1 MKNLLWEKA
10 CELLAHKTGFVMATI
25 VRHEG
30 STPRT
35 SGTKMIITGDG
46 SITGTIGGG
55 LLEARV
61 MEKAV
66 KTMKEQGAST
76 FMPFDLTCEDIES
89 MDMIC
94 GGQAD
99 IFLDHVLPT
108 EENIRVFARWKKVS
122 ENKGN
127 GFFIT
132 AVAGAQNRI
141 EQVCHGIMDKDDV
154 FEGDLSLPADAL
166 EKIVRETRKGAL
178 LKFIKL
184 DNARVIIE
192 AAVKPKTAFLF
203 GAGHVAMP
211 TAHLCS
217 LTGFYVTILDDRKAF
232 ANAENFPDTHVIH
245 VLESFENAFDGLD
258 VEEDSFIV
266 IFTRGHLHDRTV
278 LSHALKTQA
287 GYIGMIGSRKKRDA
301 IYKALL
307 KTGHDQKDIDRVHS
321 PIGLEIGATSPEE
334 IAVSIVGEM
343 IRERSRMSK

>member
-10 CELLAHKTGFVMATI
+10 YELLAHNTGFVMATI

-30 STPRT
+30 STPRA

-66 KTMKEQGAST
+66 RTINEQGDST

-108 EENIRVFARWKKVS
+108 QENIRVFDRWKRVS

-132 AVAGAQNRI
+132 AVVGAHNRI
-141 EQVCHGIMDKDDV
+141 EQVVHGVMDRDGV
-154 FEGDLSLPADAL
+154 LEGDLFLPAGDM
-166 EKIVRETRKGAL
+166 EDIVRETRKAPV
-178 LKFIKL
+178 LKYIKL
-184 DNARVIIE
+184 DSARVIIE

-203 GAGHVAMP
+203 GAGHVAQP
-211 TAHLCS
+211 TAHLS
-217 LTGFYVTILDDRKAF
+217 RLTGFYVTVIDDRKAF
-232 ANAENFPDTHVIH
+232 ANTENFPDAHEIRVIDT
-245 VLESFENAFDGLD
+245 FENAFEGLD

-278 LSHALKTQA
+278 LSGALKTQA
-287 GYIGMIGSRKKRDA
+287 GYIGMIGSRKKRDT

-307 KTGHDQKDIDRVHS
+307 KSGYGQKDIDRVHS
-321 PIGLEIGATSPEE
+321 PIGLDIGAASPEE

-343 IRERSRMSK
+343 IQERSRMSK